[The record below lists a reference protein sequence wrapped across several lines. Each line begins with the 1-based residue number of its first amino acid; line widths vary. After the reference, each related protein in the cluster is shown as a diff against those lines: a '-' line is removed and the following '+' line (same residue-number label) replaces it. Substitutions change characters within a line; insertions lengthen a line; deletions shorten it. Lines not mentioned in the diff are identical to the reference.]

1 MRKFSGRLV
10 GWFRTGSG
18 LAAGGTPDATDR
30 RWIGTSHGTIAW
42 GALLIAL
49 LWFIAAPSSAHAAAA
64 DADTETESAVADDS
78 TDDEGATAEDPA
90 AASGDKGK
98 KKKDRAANQPKDGAR
113 KNAPA
118 QPAGQPAGAQP
129 PKPGAA
135 PAQPGGAKPAGQ
147 PRPAQ
152 PDRIQQ
158 LLDQLDPS
166 MLQLS
171 GAELSVEIVNGQVV
185 IVGNEQDVK
194 AVEAIMRVLDE
205 SSTPKEIR
213 VVQVF
218 ENDAKAIAQS
228 IQEALRDG
236 EKSRTQEDQTSIKA
250 VSSNTILVSALPE
263 DMDMIIDLIEKV
275 DAVPNPLGKLD
286 TQLLTFQIKYLRA
299 SEVAKELTEMLKKI
313 RERQG
318 FKDPKGDIQVVPN
331 NANNT
336 IMVIAGEE
344 DRANIQRLIDQLD
357 VEPDPKYGGATK
369 LTLFPLQ
376 HSKATELAEV
386 LEKLI
391 KTTAEGGDS
400 KKATEE
406 AIQRLILSR
415 VGPDGKVDDLP
426 PIDLGRA
433 TRIIPDEG
441 TQSLIVAT
449 NEKNV
454 EPMGE
459 LIRLLDGVPLAA
471 ELNVRLFPLIFADA
485 QTIADTVKTMFEDAK
500 KLPEDPGVGDVG
512 AVPQSEPGK
521 SLMYNVV
528 VAVDGRTNTLIA
540 SGRAEQLKLVEKIVT
555 DLDRPALALKFPLH
569 LIPIRNVDATR
580 ISQMLKTLFDNRIET
595 AEATEAGKASVERDR
610 VLFSVDI
617 RSNTLIVSASEEN
630 VAEIRTI
637 VAQLDI
643 APGKTMDQIHVITCQ
658 RLAASDIKEKID
670 ELWQR
675 KATLIGVQELPED
688 SPVVAV
694 DERSNSLIVAASPED
709 ADEIRRLVTAL
720 ESQPMLSDTRLFK
733 LAYVDATVLTD
744 MLNQLFE
751 GLAGASDAFTAP
763 TIIPDQR
770 GNTLVVAG
778 SQDVMERVDYLVRRL
793 DVEAGPTTAVFKVY
807 PLAHGSAA
815 KIAPRMQ
822 ELFDSRNE
830 GQDITRTPIAIF
842 AEESSNSV
850 VVSASRDDHET
861 VVELM
866 GLLDRP
872 SSIARQFQIFPLKLA
887 KAATLAEKLKT
898 LFATQAGGSSSSRA
912 DAIAAEADERTNSIV
927 VWAAPSEM
935 QNISEVIAKLD
946 TQSPTSEMMVK
957 VIQLKQAL
965 AEDFA
970 TLLTDTVLGENAG
983 ADDERAVIVSF
994 PYKNPDGT
1002 TEIRKLLRQDLK
1014 VKADSRTNSLM
1025 VMAPAESMLMLEAMI
1040 QDFDRIRPIRSEV
1053 RLFPL
1058 INSDAESMVEKLTE
1072 LFQADDGAAADGPKS
1087 QLVFG
1092 DMPFDFDVASVGQDL
1107 RFTADTRTNTV
1118 IAAGAEVD
1126 LRMVEQIIRYL
1137 DAQEAENRRTEV
1149 VPVSYRKAQDLASA
1163 VQAFNDQEQEVFS
1176 ATEDQES
1183 QRLKAERQ
1191 ISIEALGAEGEEGGG
1206 SSTLIV
1212 GASRQRFDQALQMIQ
1227 ALDRPEPQVRISVLI
1242 AEVSLTDSVELGMEI
1257 AGRDLDFSRQ
1267 AVLGPNGVVLGP
1279 DFDWVSGTDLGAAG
1293 LGLGGFNFTVTGE
1306 DFSFLMHAVQQDS
1319 RLEILSRPVLVVR
1332 NGEKGKLTIADDVP
1346 FVGSTQINDTGSTNS
1361 TIDREE
1367 VGIILDA
1374 TPHISPDGYVTIEL
1388 TQELSNFSGENV
1400 QLTEGLSSPVFSKR
1414 TVETNVTVRD
1424 GETVVVGGLIT
1435 SRESESE
1442 NKVPI
1447 IGDLPLIG
1455 PLARFNSVSTT
1466 KTELLVV
1473 LTVDVLRTDE
1483 DFRNMSE
1490 QQRDLFVLPDNIR
1503 QSPLMEGL
1511 RIRADE
1517 PAMGPTTGAPA
1528 GRPAKPTAPARS
1540 PERDL
1545 YGPRPRTY
1553 GPVIA
1558 PPPPTST
1565 STAARTK
1572 AYGPKMAQTSPVTP
1586 PVTEETGDE

>member
-10 GWFRTGSG
+10 GWFRTGS
-18 LAAGGTPDATDR
+18 AVAVGGMPDATSY
-30 RWIGTSHGTIAW
+30 RWPGFLRGTFAW

-49 LWFIAAPSSAHAAAA
+49 AWLVSSPSPAHAAAA
-64 DADTETESAVADDS
+64 DADTETESAVADEGA
-78 TDDEGATAEDPA
+78 DDEGATAEDPP

-205 SSTPKEIR
+205 SGPTKELR
-213 VVQVF
+213 VVQVS
-218 ENDAKAIAQS
+218 NRDAKEIAQQLQQAVRE
-228 IQEALRDG
+228 QEKNRPTEA
-236 EKSRTQEDQTSIKA
+236 QTTLSS
-250 VSSNTILVSALPE
+250 VSSNILLVSALPE
-263 DMDMIIDLIEKV
+263 DLDFIEELITQI
-275 DAVPNPLGKLD
+275 DAVRDPLGD
-286 TQLLTFQIKYLRA
+286 LTSEMLVFQIKFLRA
-299 SEVAKELTEMLKKI
+299 KDVAAQLKDVIKAL
-313 RERQG
+313 REKQG
-318 FKDPKGDIQVVPN
+318 ATGAKGEYTIIPN
-331 NANNT
+331 NNNNT
-336 IMVIAGEE
+336 IMVIAPETE
-344 DRANIQRLIDQLD
+344 RVKIQRLIDQID
-357 VEPDPKYGGATK
+357 VEPTTDGGSATR
-369 LTLFPLQ
+369 LTLYPLY

-386 LEKLI
+386 IDKLFKTQEQSDKSALEE
-391 KTTAEGGDS
+391 T
-400 KKATEE
+400 
-406 AIQRLILSR
+406 IQRLILSR
-415 VGPDGKVDDLP
+415 MGEDGKVADLP
-426 PIDLGRA
+426 PIDLGQPI
-433 TRIIPDEG
+433 RIIADEG

-449 NEKNV
+449 SERNI

-528 VAVDGRTNTLIA
+528 VAVDGRTNTIIA

-580 ISQMLKTLFDNRIET
+580 ISQMLKTLFDKRIET

-637 VAQLDI
+637 VGQLDT
-643 APGKTMDQIHVITCQ
+643 APGRTMDQIHVITCQ

-744 MLNQLFE
+744 MLTQLFD

-793 DVEAGPTTAVFKVY
+793 DVEAGPTTAIFKVY

-1528 GRPAKPTAPARS
+1528 GGPAKPTAPARS